1 MKQVTVHIATTDGP
15 AAIERLTAEDPEVR
29 SVVCL
34 GGKAVALPIS
44 ADYDAFVRKP
54 TGVIE
59 AYFGHGAWRIDL
71 ARPISG
77 GMSWQ
82 LGAFIAHGL
91 AEAGRL
97 AAPDD
102 PVKLALWASG
112 EVDRDLKVGAVRH
125 IGLKLDRSRDTFA
138 RLRADGVGIL
148 IAVPA
153 ANAAEAEA
161 GVQAIFGADAADIEI
176 VAAGTVNDVLSALR
190 LPFRKRHRLWSK
202 RSSAR
207 YPRKGRRRY
216 GALVGAVMVAI
227 VMVALTGWNRGVEPQ
242 PPSVAASRAMQAVA
256 ATASERVPDITTGA
270 TVSRAPTGA
279 NCAQVHFGVRPASV
293 EEWPVA
299 GTGELPALQLAGLC
313 KLSYRITNS
322 SAEDRLVWVFAARD
336 DAAGGR
342 FRSRVLHRARRLAA
356 GQSLSLDAMPPR
368 RLDATLRQDFAA
380 VVTSPAVK
388 PTDAGLQKVV
398 KAADAVRTRPDWERL
413 LQRAAAAG
421 ATVLRFRQEFRP

>member
-15 AAIERLTAEDPEVR
+15 AEVQRLTAEDPEVC

-82 LGAFIAHGL
+82 LGAFIAHAL

-102 PVKLALWASG
+102 RAKLALWASG
-112 EVDRDLKVGAVRH
+112 EVDRDLAVGAVRD
-125 IGLKLDRSRDTFA
+125 IGLKLDRSRDAFA

-153 ANAAEAEA
+153 ANAAEAEV
-161 GVQAIFGADAADIEI
+161 GVRDMFGADAMDIRI
-176 VAAGTVNDVLSALR
+176 VAADTVNDVLSALR
-190 LPFRKRHRLWSK
+190 LPFRKRRRLWTK

-207 YPRKGRRRY
+207 YPRKGRQKY
-216 GALVGAVMVAI
+216 GALVGAVAVAV
-227 VMVALTGWNRGVEPQ
+227 VMVALAGWNRGGEAQ
-242 PPSVAASRAMQAVA
+242 PPFTPAPRPMQAAS
-256 ATASERVPDITTGA
+256 ATAPERAPEIATGA
-270 TVSRAPTGA
+270 TVSRAPAGA
-279 NCAQVHFGVRPASV
+279 SCAEVHFGVRPASV

-299 GTGELPALQLAGLC
+299 GTGDLPALKLAGLC
-313 KLSYRITNS
+313 DLSYRITNS
-322 SAEDRLVWVFAARD
+322 SREDRFVWVFAARD
-336 DAAGGR
+336 HAAGGH
-342 FRSRVLHRARRLAA
+342 FRSRVLQRARRLGA
-356 GQSLSLDAMPPR
+356 GQSLQLDAMPPR
-368 RLDATLRQDFAA
+368 RLDATLRQEFAV
-380 VVTSPAVK
+380 VVTSPGVK
-388 PTDAGLQKVV
+388 PADTALQKAVT
-398 KAADAVRTRPDWERL
+398 AADAVRTRPDWDRL
-413 LQRAAAAG
+413 LQRAAEAG
-421 ATVLRFRQEFRP
+421 AAVYRIRQEFRP